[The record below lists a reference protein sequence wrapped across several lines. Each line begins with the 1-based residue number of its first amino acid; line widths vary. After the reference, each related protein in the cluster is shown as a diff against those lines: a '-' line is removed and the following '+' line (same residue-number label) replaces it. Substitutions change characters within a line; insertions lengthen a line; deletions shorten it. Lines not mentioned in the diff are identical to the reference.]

1 MFRRTIGVSKFVTAA
16 VAAVALVATMAAPSS
31 AATCSRTIRLVATP
45 AGAAIR
51 ADGRARVR
59 ADARGRQSFVVEITA
74 FVPNGTV
81 LSVIA
86 NGVPAGTATVMF
98 NRAVLDLNNAA
109 APLPAGLD
117 PVCAIT
123 QLLVADPAGT
133 VILTGMF

>member
-1 MFRRTIGVSKFVTAA
+1 MLRKVGVKYVAATIAALALGAAMAGAASAA
-16 VAAVALVATMAAPSS
+16 V
-31 AATCSRTIRLVATP
+31 CSRTIRLKATP
-45 AGAAIR
+45 AGLAIR

-59 ADARGRQSFVVEITA
+59 SDARGRQSFVVEITA
-74 FVPNGTV
+74 VVPNGTV
-81 LSVIA
+81 LSVSA
-86 NGVPAGTATVMF
+86 NGVAAGTATVMF

-117 PVCAIT
+117 PVCGIT